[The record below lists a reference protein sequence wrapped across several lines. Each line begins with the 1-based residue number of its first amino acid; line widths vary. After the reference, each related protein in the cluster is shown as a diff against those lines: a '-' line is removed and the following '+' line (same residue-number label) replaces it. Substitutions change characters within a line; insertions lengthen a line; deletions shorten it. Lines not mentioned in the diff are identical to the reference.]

1 MNNQTIL
8 YSELNLTKS
17 SKRQQKKPKDANS
30 SMPIAEQEITYVELN
45 LQNTCQDL
53 PKNKK
58 NVHFKEKLTAGI
70 LGIICIVLMAGVIAL
85 ITNTPS
91 VGTPEK
97 NNTQKAH
104 NYDSCRQDWICHSNN
119 YYYIST
125 EKKNWAESKIAC
137 ASKKSILLITEND
150 EEMNFINSLSSLSWI
165 GLNRN
170 STRHDWFWINGSV
183 FRTNKRVF
191 KKTNHNC
198 GMLYSNAL
206 QTDDCENSKAYV
218 CKHKL

>member
-58 NVHFKEKLTAGI
+58 NVHFKGSSSPPEKLTAGI

-91 VGTPEK
+91 
-97 NNTQKAH
+97 H

-183 FRTNKRVF
+183 FRTKFYALGSRCALF
-191 KKTNHNC
+191 IHGPGSNC
-198 GMLYSNAL
+198 LDYKGYILVLWNGVGV
-206 QTDDCENSKAYV
+206 T
-218 CKHKL
+218 